1 MTGTAKH
8 RGTGH
13 EGMGGAGKTKRL
25 ENPPSS
31 GDREPRGARGSGVS
45 QLGVSRDD
53 TLPVC
58 RLERL
63 HTRGNGND
71 SGAGGPGTGPGTG
84 GGGGGSL
91 S

>member
-25 ENPPSS
+25 ENSHSS
-31 GDREPRGARGSGVS
+31 GDREPRGDTGFRGQQTKSV
-45 QLGVSRDD
+45 RDD
-53 TLPVC
+53 TLPVW

-63 HTRGNGND
+63 HTRGLGNRND
-71 SGAGGPGTGPGTG
+71 WGAGGPGTETGTG
-84 GGGGGSL
+84 GGGFWS
-91 S
+91 